1 MNYQYKSIQCM
12 FFLYTDGLNVLEAF
26 EQYVDCGHIEGKES
40 EVTTSLCIWCWL
52 MNNFHMNETTQ
63 C

>member
-1 MNYQYKSIQCM
+1 M